1 VRAPQP
7 LCPLCPEAPAPVSS
21 ALLVQ
26 STVHILRQ
34 IDVGDSVQLE
44 LAAECLKQ
52 RELSRGTTVLGASPD
67 VAVPGVVLR
76 REPLDLRLGPT
87 EVSGHL
93 AEVRARIFD
102 FGVVAFRFTIVPRD
116 AGAAALV
123 DLGNRLARESATFDA
138 TARALW
144 RVLARDL
151 EDAVVP
157 WEEDSARE
165 LLEDFTVFVLPEV
178 PPGELAPEAAIAHLL
193 LGEPRSKRL
202 AASTVHEISRRTI
215 RYYEDDLVVVDF
227 DAAVV
232 VDKDGAPDL
241 VDIFEIASA
250 QLLELRFYDGML
262 ARALEVLLR
271 DVRRARTA
279 VWFFR
284 SPFRELARRAAV
296 LALELGEMTDRLERT
311 ITLVGD
317 TYSTQVYRDAA
328 LRFRLAEAS
337 ASVREKL
344 GIIGRVSEALGH
356 EIYARRDLVLEILV
370 LVLIAVEVVV
380 AFR

>member
-1 VRAPQP
+1 MQP
-7 LCPLCPEAPAPVSS
+7 N
-21 ALLVQ
+21 
-26 STVHILRQ
+26 VHILRQ
-34 IDVGDSVQLE
+34 IDVGDSVHLE
-44 LAAECLKQ
+44 RVAECLKQ
-52 RELSRGTTVLGASPD
+52 REFTRGTTVLGASPD
-67 VAVPGVVLR
+67 AAGPGVVLR
-76 REPLDLRLGPT
+76 HEPLDLRLGRT
-87 EVSGHL
+87 EVGGH
-93 AEVRARIFD
+93 AADVRARIFD

-123 DLGNRLARESATFDA
+123 DLGSRLARESATFDA

-144 RVLARDL
+144 QVLGRDL
-151 EDAVVP
+151 KDAVVP
-157 WEEDSARE
+157 WEEEGATE
-165 LLEDFTVFVLPEV
+165 LMEDFVVFALPEI
-178 PPGELAPEAAIAHLL
+178 PPSELAPEAVIAHLL

-232 VDKDGAPDL
+232 VDQDGAPDL

-262 ARALEVLLR
+262 GRALEMLLR

-284 SPFRELARRAAV
+284 SPFRQLARRAAV
-296 LALELGEMTDRLERT
+296 LALELGELTDRLERT

-328 LRFRLAEAS
+328 LRFRLADAS
-337 ASVREKL
+337 ASVREKV
-344 GIIGRVSEALGH
+344 GILGRVSEALGH

-370 LVLIAVEVVV
+370 IVLIAVEVAA
-380 AFR
+380 AFRQ